1 MATLR
6 NKIKRIEPAYFAG
19 DIVAVVKGT
28 LNTFAVYL
36 EYDAANMDYNIIKV
50 EPWSAYEH
58 LNGESRGI
66 YQVAEKDELG
76 AYAKMRTFL
85 DNLLE
90 GKEAEL

>member
-36 EYDAANMDYNIIKV
+36 EYDAANMDYIIRKV
-50 EPWSAYEH
+50 EPWNAYEH

-85 DNLLE
+85 DNLLNGE
-90 GKEAEL
+90 VAEL